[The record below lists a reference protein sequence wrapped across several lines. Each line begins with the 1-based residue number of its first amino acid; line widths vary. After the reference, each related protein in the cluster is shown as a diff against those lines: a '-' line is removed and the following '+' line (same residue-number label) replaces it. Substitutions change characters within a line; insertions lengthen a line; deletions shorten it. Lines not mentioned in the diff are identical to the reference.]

1 MTQLAR
7 HHADL
12 STMMALMSD
21 EIRKEVDDVGGE
33 ARDLPISVKTDLK
46 EADDS
51 LAAPLQRR
59 DQLLAAYPVAIDALR
74 NRKIELPAEH
84 LDPHAAGVVDMAR
97 DHSHG
102 ATRSARDLLRPELVR
117 EVLEQEDRDAM
128 VGSPR
133 IQQSF
138 SQHVAF
144 AFQLHHLDSLA
155 FGGDVGSVEVEE
167 QAGDRSRTGDLQ
179 LGKLTLYQLSYARNE
194 RKNGAGGIR
203 TPDFCDVN
211 AAL

>member
-1 MTQLAR
+1 MPNAPE
-7 HHADL
+7 H
-12 STMMALMSD
+12 
-21 EIRKEVDDVGGE
+21 
-33 ARDLPISVKTDLK
+33 PI
-46 EADDS
+46 
-51 LAAPLQRR
+51 
-59 DQLLAAYPVAIDALR
+59 Y
-74 NRKIELPAEH
+74 
-84 LDPHAAGVVDMAR
+84 
-97 DHSHG
+97 
-102 ATRSARDLLRPELVR
+102 
-117 EVLEQEDRDAM
+117 VLEQEDRDAI

-179 LGKLTLYQLSYARNE
+179 LGKLTLYQLSYAR
-194 RKNGAGGIR
+194 KSSTVPNGAGGTR